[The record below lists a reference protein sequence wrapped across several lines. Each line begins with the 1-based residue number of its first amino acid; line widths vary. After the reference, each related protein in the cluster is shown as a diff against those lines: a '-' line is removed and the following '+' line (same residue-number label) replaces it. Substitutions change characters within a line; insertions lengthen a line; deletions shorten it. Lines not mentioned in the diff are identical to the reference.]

1 MKEEE
6 ERRDRRRQEDAEKGE
21 EERKEVGEGEVEEE
35 KKVVRYHSISHN
47 QLYHHTACNF
57 ILQLMPTLITTHS
70 TFIFSTRLVSM
81 TMEAALWS
89 QMSRQKSPTVS
100 GRGPCV
106 AMYSLRRL

>member
-6 ERRDRRRQEDAEKGE
+6 ERRGRRRQEDAEKGE

-47 QLYHHTACNF
+47 QLCNF
-57 ILQLMPTLITTHS
+57 ILQLMPTLIATHS